1 MANKQGK
8 SSRRNKEGQTSRK
21 TKEGKIS
28 AKKRPTPEVPLAAAD
43 QRALEKLVGKFAQ
56 NAKALRR
63 RPSLG
68 GFRKISAIIVQDP
81 DNPDQV
87 SICFDIVIPRDDG
100 TFLAWCVCTGAGGTT
115 VSSGPCPGVLV

>member
-1 MANKQGK
+1 MANKTGK
-8 SSRRNKEGQTSRK
+8 ASRKNKDSKPSRKNKE
-21 TKEGKIS
+21 
-28 AKKRPTPEVPLAAAD
+28 KKRPAPELSLAAAD

-56 NAKALRR
+56 DTRTLRR
-63 RPSLG
+63 RPALG

-87 SICFDIVIPRDDG
+87 SICFDIVIPRDEG

-115 VSSGPCPGVLV
+115 ISSGPCPGVLV